1 MRKTYLFIHSSLFV
15 LLTCLGTPHDANAAV
30 RVGNVTRSYAD
41 AYNQVNAM
49 RQQAEYYNQ
58 QDLATT
64 TVSSDELAASLP
76 VRVAD
81 KNLAEQVIAGVS
93 GNDGSIS
100 MDQLERC
107 AMVYP
112 NGEFAWDRPNLGSRA
127 GGSNTCVAVVE
138 MRGYQMGVNGSDVVL
153 ARANLATGDSVKCN
167 ISEFPEATYMK
178 DAENIEFPADNEP
191 TIDDVVKVMNE
202 EQKKNAGLKIA
213 AGAIIGGL
221 GGNIAGKSDVGNDSL
236 LGTDKGKLQGTAIGA
251 LSGAALMAGST
262 YAGKVGGDIILSTGV
277 NAAAGAL
284 VGNIIAIGDSV
295 LRIEDCEV
303 DGRKTSCLWG
313 YLVFGEELNDKKAFY
328 NTSTRETFVCDS
340 YAKNCQK
347 QELINVVLTAT
358 KDGKRIDELNT
369 AEFEDIVGNQ
379 ENLYYIATSAD
390 GKNLMVKNSNDLGSD
405 NAEIDE
411 DQGEFLE
418 IAKAEIIKSK
428 IAAIIPDVTDKAFG
442 MDKSDWREWKKL
454 HSNGVKIYA
463 RDNQGNPS
471 GVLDGDVANFDPIT
485 VDAEDGGIIDLS
497 NKARFKTTLTGAGVG
512 GAMGAFSAYQG
523 AQTDIQN
530 RWVTAVREYND
541 SLQKIYCVT
550 GDRFLGYYNDI
561 VFIPVMSE

>member
-178 DAENIEFPADNEP
+178 DAE
-191 TIDDVVKVMNE
+191 
-202 EQKKNAGLKIA
+202 KNYKIA
-213 AGAIIGGL
+213 MEIYQKE
-221 GGNIAGKSDVGNDSL
+221 N
-236 LGTDKGKLQGTAIGA
+236 
-251 LSGAALMAGST
+251 
-262 YAGKVGGDIILSTGV
+262 
-277 NAAAGAL
+277 
-284 VGNIIAIGDSV
+284 
-295 LRIEDCEV
+295 
-303 DGRKTSCLWG
+303 
-313 YLVFGEELNDKKAFY
+313 LNDK
-328 NTSTRETFVCDS
+328 
-340 YAKNCQK
+340 
-347 QELINVVLTAT
+347 
-358 KDGKRIDELNT
+358 
-369 AEFEDIVGNQ
+369 
-379 ENLYYIATSAD
+379 
-390 GKNLMVKNSNDLGSD
+390 
-405 NAEIDE
+405 
-411 DQGEFLE
+411 
-418 IAKAEIIKSK
+418 
-428 IAAIIPDVTDKAFG
+428 
-442 MDKSDWREWKKL
+442 
-454 HSNGVKIYA
+454 
-463 RDNQGNPS
+463 
-471 GVLDGDVANFDPIT
+471 
-485 VDAEDGGIIDLS
+485 AEDMKRQIKHIHS
-497 NKARFKTTLTGAGVG
+497 GAN
-512 GAMGAFSAYQG
+512 MYSY
-523 AQTDIQN
+523 
-530 RWVTAVREYND
+530 
-541 SLQKIYCVT
+541 K
-550 GDRFLGYYNDI
+550 
-561 VFIPVMSE
+561 